1 MGLSRDERGDG
12 VLAMTENAAPNTLV
26 GLAREELRAMRR
38 RAGLAALSEAELEAM
53 RLRDLVAEIN
63 EARKRVDVDERG
75 GLFGR
80 TKA

>member
-1 MGLSRDERGDG
+1 
-12 VLAMTENAAPNTLV
+12 
-26 GLAREELRAMRR
+26 MRR
-38 RAGLAALSEAELEAM
+38 RAGLAALSEGEIEAM

-63 EARKRVDVDERG
+63 EARKRVEVDERG